1 MRHFNAKVSTD
12 LMDQN
17 FDESKSLKRVNS
29 PREKLSL
36 FKLSFF
42 SPKAVTSELNNTN
55 VRLLKRISKI
65 KLKAH
70 SFKSIY
76 VRKPL

>member
-1 MRHFNAKVSTD
+1 MHRFNAKASTD

-36 FKLSFF
+36 FKSIFFPLKQLPLSSTTRMLDF
-42 SPKAVTSELNNTN
+42 
-55 VRLLKRISKI
+55 
-65 KLKAH
+65 
-70 SFKSIY
+70 
-76 VRKPL
+76 